1 MELLLVAVEALV
13 PMSLLAIFIVLIAV
27 QFLPNDNTETEESD
41 SNLLM

>member
-27 QFLPNDNTETEESD
+27 QFLPNDNTDVEEI
-41 SNLLM
+41 

>member
-27 QFLPNDNTETEESD
+27 QFLPKDNKETEESD
-41 SNLLM
+41 SNLLL